1 MKALTSVLLSYL
13 DILNRTD
20 LPDSQHSTFQT
31 FHPQT
36 PVHCPVIALYSCPV
50 SVTGYQLPDQIFA
63 EAQVIHSSF
72 WASPLLSR
80 LATMQGRNRFVIL
93 RTVFSLP
100 VASHPS
106 SQMRSYGLLHTGHV
120 CMKRTFTSLVKC
132 AFGRTEVILQST
144 NSFLSESPGL
154 HSFLVDPGL

>member
-20 LPDSQHSTFQT
+20 IPDSQHSTFQT
-31 FHPQT
+31 FRPQT
-36 PVHCPVIALYSCPV
+36 PVHCPVIAFQLVSCQRNRLSTARP
-50 SVTGYQLPDQIFA
+50 IFA
-63 EAQVIHSSF
+63 EAQVIHNSF
-72 WASPLLSR
+72 WASPFLRR

-120 CMKRTFTSLVKC
+120 CMKRTFTSLIEC
-132 AFGRTEVILQST
+132 AFGRTEVDFQPT
-144 NSFLSESPGL
+144 
-154 HSFLVDPGL
+154 